1 MMMATVQPTTAQSVT
16 GSSSLSDAGSL
27 NRSITS
33 SRTIPTTRAPEG
45 GSRIP
50 VFGDSRTESVT
61 GLIAMDERGCTHSPH
76 SWPNRLRQFLGP
88 EQNDLIDAFRWRAG
102 LADGPGLPLSDQ
114 VLYAESVGGAG
125 TQTSD
130 IFIQIGLNEGW
141 SGPGLPT
148 SRTVTTCMMPP
159 LPGRSDQAVRS
170 GLIGDPAAVTG
181 EASTG
186 RNRQTIEYLRYY
198 APLARIHLAGY
209 PEIVPGW
216 SADMCARVGE
226 AYIFRPGT
234 GNLVQTFRNLRS
246 AQRSA
251 AEQLGLDFIDLHAVT
266 AGHSS
271 CSPDPWL
278 TGYIDGRGNQGLV
291 PWHNTEFGHR
301 VVAEE
306 LVRAIGR

>member
-1 MMMATVQPTTAQSVT
+1 MVPLTVILTMVTIAQPTTAQRAA
-16 GSSSLSDAGSL
+16 GSSGLFDAGSL
-27 NRSITS
+27 NRSITP

-50 VFGDSRTESVT
+50 VFGDSHTESVT
-61 GLIAMDERGCTHSPH
+61 GLMAMDERGCTHSPH
-76 SWPNRLRQFLGP
+76 SWPNRLRHFLGP
-88 EQNDLIDAFRWRAG
+88 EQNDLIDAFRWGAG

-125 TQTSD
+125 TRTSD
-130 IFIQIGLNEGW
+130 IFIQIGFNEGW

-209 PEIVPGW
+209 PEIVPDW
-216 SADMCARVGE
+216 STDMCAAWVRCTSSDRAREVWSRHSAIPLGAAISCGTTRVGLH
-226 AYIFRPGT
+226 RPSCGDR
-234 GNLVQTFRNLRS
+234 G
-246 AQRSA
+246 AQ
-251 AEQLGLDFIDLHAVT
+251 QLQPGSLIDR
-266 AGHSS
+266 
-271 CSPDPWL
+271 
-278 TGYIDGRGNQGLV
+278 I
-291 PWHNTEFGHR
+291 HR
-301 VVAEE
+301 WSGE
-306 LVRAIGR
+306 

>member
-1 MMMATVQPTTAQSVT
+1 MATVQPTTAQSVT

-45 GSRIP
+45 GSRIL
-50 VFGDSRTESVT
+50 VFGDSHTAGVT
-61 GLIAMDERGCTHSPH
+61 GLMAMDERGCIHSPH
-76 SWPNRLRQFLGP
+76 SWPNRLREFLGL
-88 EQNDLIDAFRWRAG
+88 EQNDLIDASCWGAD
-102 LADGPGLPLSDQ
+102 LAEGPGLPLSDQ
-114 VLYAESVGGAG
+114 VRHAESLGGIG
-125 TQTSD
+125 TRTSD
-130 IFIQIGLNEGW
+130 IFIQIGFNEGW
-141 SGPGLPT
+141 SNPGLPM
-148 SRTVTTCMMPP
+148 SRTATTCMVSP
-159 LPGRSDQAVRS
+159 LLGCSDQAVGS
-170 GLIGDPAAVTG
+170 GLIGDPVAVTG
-181 EASTG
+181 EAFTA
-186 RNRQTIEYLRYY
+186 RIKQMIEYLRYY
-198 APLARIHLAGY
+198 APLARIHLVGY

-251 AEQLGLDFIDLHAVT
+251 ADQLGLDFIDLHAVT

-306 LVRAIGR
+306 MVRAIGR